1 MYLNINMETVC
12 NPSINIENLKKFL
25 KVNTGVNIKLSREEL
40 CDAYAFIESGKLPLP
55 PLVMSRDRTYLTDKR
70 SPLTHGDY
78 NLFFSSTAL
87 RKDLERLARKV
98 DIKTVGKLTKEQLRE
113 RIGNRLVTMGVR
125 EPIQIGKRRVVRALP
140 INNVTNSEFN
150 FNDPN
155 LSLNNGENVKMINNG
170 RNLNNSKNFNINTK
184 NNIQNFNTKNN
195 VQNFNTNNNVQ
206 NTKRKPAFPNNI
218 YAGTKAPQ
226 FITKERKPSLFFKST
241 PQFILDAR
249 KKPAVNYVERLNVS
263 RNLKRNNAGVNNSKN
278 LVNFMKQKE
287 VNNKENNKKRA
298 NEEATVKT
306 STADNLA
313 RLPPYLVPIKSGTV

>member
-70 SPLTHGDY
+70 SPLTHRDY
-78 NLFFSSTAL
+78 NTFFSTTAL

-150 FNDPN
+150 FNN
-155 LSLNNGENVKMINNG
+155 SELSLNNGENVKMLNNG
-170 RNLNNSKNFNINTK
+170 RDLNNV
-184 NNIQNFNTKNN
+184 QNFNTNKNN
-195 VQNFNTNNNVQ
+195 VQNFNTNNVE
-206 NTKRKPAFPNNI
+206 I
-218 YAGTKAPQ
+218 
-226 FITKERKPSLFFKST
+226 E
-241 PQFILDAR
+241 AR
-249 KKPAVNYVERLNVS
+249 GNCVVYKWYK
-263 RNLKRNNAGVNNSKN
+263 
-278 LVNFMKQKE
+278 
-287 VNNKENNKKRA
+287 
-298 NEEATVKT
+298 
-306 STADNLA
+306 
-313 RLPPYLVPIKSGTV
+313 